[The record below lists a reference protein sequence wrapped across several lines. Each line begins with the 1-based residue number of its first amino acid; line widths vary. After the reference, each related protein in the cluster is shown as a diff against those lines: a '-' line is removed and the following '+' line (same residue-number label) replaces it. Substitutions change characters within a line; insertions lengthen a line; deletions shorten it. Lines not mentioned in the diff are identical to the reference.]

1 MSFIWCSF
9 SVSLQVNSPSCKV
22 TPTPLIL
29 SHPGTITP
37 LPLRSG
43 WDSSETQCDL
53 RYNQKS
59 KHRPPFRQLHAPV
72 SLLLF
77 SFCACACF
85 YPITI
90 SWRLCSVS
98 MCHAEAFMR
107 PFFVS
112 SICLLLFV
120 CEDNCLQIVADN
132 LLLCIIFLLPTA
144 ILSSK
149 ESLIMIFR
157 FSQWK
162 LWNRNRLM

>member
-1 MSFIWCSF
+1 M
-9 SVSLQVNSPSCKV
+9 SLQVNSPSCKV
-22 TPTPLIL
+22 TPTRWSSRTRAP
-29 SHPGTITP
+29 SHLCRSSAAAIHQRRSVICATIRRVNTA
-37 LPLRSG
+37 PLR
-43 WDSSETQCDL
+43 Q
-53 RYNQKS
+53 
-59 KHRPPFRQLHAPV
+59 PHAPV

-77 SFCACACF
+77 SFCVCACF

-90 SWRLCSVS
+90 SWRLCSVT

-107 PFFVS
+107 SFFVS

-120 CEDNCLQIVADN
+120 CEDNWLQIVADN
-132 LLLCIIFLLPTA
+132 LLLCVIFLLPTA

-162 LWNRNRLM
+162 ICNRNILMSKICV